1 VLLEPLSEGPPH
13 PEMPDMVLDVEAPQ
27 PELFSS
33 KDSRRVMISRNL
45 GRTVGS
51 LSQQFVINDA

>member
-1 VLLEPLSEGPPH
+1 
-13 PEMPDMVLDVEAPQ
+13 MVLDVEAPQ

-33 KDSRRVMISRNL
+33 RDSRRVMISRNL

-51 LSQQFVINDA
+51 LSQQLVINDA